1 LTNAWWGF
9 VAAFLALPLQAAP
22 VTVGPVVISVPEGF
36 EAAQTQRTKNT
47 LVAAWTRSVRASG
60 LKTLLQINVTD
71 LRTPAGKPPSEAE
84 PGALAEKLLRQSLE
98 DIERRR
104 SNYTSSPVAHVQLAG
119 IPAARATWNGSLG
132 ERAAVGVM
140 YCVIVRNRY
149 AVILHTQDL
158 GNTPSSG
165 MLDAMQAIESMTLAV
180 RKGAGPSRDG
190 PPGADPSRPPTP
202 PTGDPAPRP
211 TGMS

>member
-9 VAAFLALPLQAAP
+9 VAVFLALPLRAAP

-47 LVAAWTRSVRASG
+47 LVTAWTRSVRASG

-71 LRTPAGKPPSEAE
+71 LRTPAGKPPSAAQL
-84 PGALAEKLLRQSLE
+84 GALAEKLLRQSLE

-140 YCVIVRNRY
+140 YCVIVRDRY

-180 RKGAGPSRDG
+180 RKGAGQSGAGPSREG
-190 PPGADPSRPPTP
+190 LVRQE
-202 PTGDPAPRP
+202 
-211 TGMS
+211 